1 MRERERDASERER
14 GFCERSR
21 PERKRTAGGGSSSH
35 SSSVLLVFSDFL
47 SSCLFYFLLENH
59 SHSSFYL
66 HGTFLHLYIA
76 LFYFYRI
83 LPNEEHRYCCTLLR
97 KGVLV
102 RSLRACFAN
111 SFVRVASS
119 LARFRE
125 TNWMDG
131 AYTSEREKKKRFWRQ
146 CPILNPMTAR

>member
-47 SSCLFYFLLENH
+47 SSCLFYFLSRKPFSFLLLFTRYVPA
-59 SHSSFYL
+59 SIYRALLFLPYSS
-66 HGTFLHLYIA
+66 
-76 LFYFYRI
+76 
-83 LPNEEHRYCCTLLR
+83 NEEHCYCRTLLR

-102 RSLRACFAN
+102 RSLRARFAN

-131 AYTSEREKKKRFWRQ
+131 AYTSEREKKSDFGGSVQ
-146 CPILNPMTAR
+146 F